1 MRDITG
7 ILFPDSVNEL
17 LAVCKAEG
25 QRVVLSTAPGGE
37 CPNCGDM
44 KYLNLDVIN
53 AGPSQNP
60 YAPSQVSLL
69 VNNQWYLGKRHQFPC
84 PMCNAD
90 NRAMIEALWET
101 SGLESA
107 ERQWHVDHIAS
118 MDGKELALEAA
129 RKILAQTPRP
139 VGWSVVY
146 GSYGVG
152 KSGLMKSLVA
162 SFIRA
167 GVSAK
172 YITAFDILEEIKT
185 TFRHN
190 AGEATDEAYLRY
202 ASYKFLAIDEI
213 DIAPEKDWSYQ
224 ALRSIID
231 KRYNARH
238 RFATMMATN
247 ADPEVMGE
255 PWGYLISRMRDG
267 LRVPMGGQDM
277 RGQRLPRLVAGDL
290 NDLSRVMRGEATHGF
305 RTDYTEAQD
314 EHLQA
319 G

>member
-1 MRDITG
+1 MRDIQG
-7 ILFPDSVNEL
+7 ILFPDSVNEIL
-17 LAVCKAEG
+17 SLCKQER
-25 QRVVLSTAPGGE
+25 QRVVLNAFTGGD
-37 CPNCGDM
+37 CPNCGGM
-44 KYLNLDVIN
+44 KYLDLFSITS
-53 AGPSQNP
+53 GPSHNLYSP
-60 YAPSQVSLL
+60 AQVSLL
-69 VNNQWYLGKRHQFPC
+69 VDGKWHLGKRHQFTC

-90 NRAMIEALWET
+90 NSAMIEALWEA
-101 SGLESA
+101 SGLEPT
-107 ERQWHVDHIAS
+107 ERQWHVDHING
-118 MDGKELALEAA
+118 MEGKELALDTA

-146 GSYGVG
+146 GAYGVG

-172 YITAFDILEEIKT
+172 YITAFDILEQIKS
-185 TFRHN
+185 TFKRD
-190 AGEATDEAYLRY
+190 AGEATDEAYSRY
-202 ASYKFLAIDEI
+202 AGYKFLAIDEV
-213 DIAPEKDWSYQ
+213 DAAPEKDWSHQ

-277 RGQRLPRLVAGDL
+277 RGQWLPRIVVGDL
-290 NDLSRVMRGEATHGF
+290 NDLSRVMRW
-305 RTDYTEAQD
+305 
-314 EHLQA
+314 
-319 G
+319 